1 MTVFLATSR
10 AELAPVARPCR
21 VAASDRAPVR
31 RQPWW
36 DEGAKRALDLFLSGV
51 ALVLLAP
58 LLAAVAL
65 AVKLDSPGPVFYRG
79 VRVGRGF
86 QRFRIFKFRSMV
98 TGAAM
103 VREVPASRN
112 DPRVT
117 RVGRLLRKY
126 KLDELPNLINVL
138 LGQMSLVG
146 PRPEA
151 EFLTEEYTEEERLIL
166 SVRPGITD
174 LASIEFGNQQ
184 ELIGGGDPL
193 GEFRSRVLPRKNA
206 LRLKYVRERSFW
218 GDVRILLAT
227 LRLVLSRAMK
237 R

>member
-1 MTVFLATSR
+1 LKRTFDILVSAVGLA
-10 AELAPVARPCR
+10 
-21 VAASDRAPVR
+21 
-31 RQPWW
+31 
-36 DEGAKRALDLFLSGV
+36 
-51 ALVLLAP
+51 LLAP
-58 LLAAVAL
+58 LLFLLAVL
-65 AVKLDSPGPVFYRG
+65 VKLDSPGPVFYRG

-86 QRFRIFKFRSMV
+86 KRFRVFKFRSMV
-98 TGAAM
+98 TGAAV
-103 VREVPASRN
+103 VREVPASRD

-138 LGQMSLVG
+138 LGQMSIVG

-151 EFLTEEYTEEERLIL
+151 VFLTEEYTEEERLIL

-174 LASIEFGNQQ
+174 FASVEFGNQQ

-193 GEFRSRVLPRKNA
+193 GEFRSRILPRKNA

-218 GDVRILLAT
+218 IDLRIILAT
-227 LRLVLSRAMK
+227 ARLVLLRAVK